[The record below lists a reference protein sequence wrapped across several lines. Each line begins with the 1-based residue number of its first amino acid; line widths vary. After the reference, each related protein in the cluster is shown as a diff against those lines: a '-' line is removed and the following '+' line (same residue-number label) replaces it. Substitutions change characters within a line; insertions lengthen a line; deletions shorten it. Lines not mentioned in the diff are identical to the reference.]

1 MILDEIKVLIAD
13 DEKLIREGLKIIL
26 NANSDISVVGIS
38 ENGEAAIEFCKKEQ
52 VDVILMD
59 IRMPVCDGVRATKI
73 IKSEFPN
80 IKILVLTT
88 FKDDE
93 YIFDAM
99 KFGANGYILKDT
111 SYDVIIDAVKSV
123 YKGNVVV
130 NPEVAS
136 LMVNGIAKN
145 PASDLENVKDKYNL
159 TDREIEI
166 IICIGSGLSNKEI
179 AEKQYVTEGTVKN
192 HITEILSK
200 LEMRDRTQIAIF
212 ALKNNLV

>member
-1 MILDEIKVLIAD
+1 MDKIKVLIAD

-26 NANSDISVVGIS
+26 NANSDISVVGTS

-73 IKSEFPN
+73 IKSEFPG

-111 SYDVIIDAVKSV
+111 SYDVIIDAIKSV

-136 LMVNGIAKN
+136 LMVKSIAKN
-145 PASDLENVKDKYNL
+145 PENDLESIKDKYKL
-159 TDREIEI
+159 TDRQIEI

-212 ALKNNLV
+212 ALKKNLV

>member
-1 MILDEIKVLIAD
+1 LDKIKVLIAD

-26 NANSDISVVGIS
+26 NANSDISVVGTS

-73 IKSEFPN
+73 IKSEFPG

-111 SYDVIIDAVKSV
+111 SYDVIIDAIKSV

-136 LMVNGIAKN
+136 LMVKSIAKN
-145 PASDLENVKDKYNL
+145 PENDLESIKDKYKL
-159 TDREIEI
+159 TDRQIEI

-212 ALKNNLV
+212 ALKKNLV

>member
-1 MILDEIKVLIAD
+1 MDKIKILIAD

-26 NANSDISVVGIS
+26 NANSDISVVGTS
-38 ENGEAAIEFCKKEQ
+38 ENGEEAIEFCKKEQ

-136 LMVNGIAKN
+136 LMVSGIAKN
-145 PASDLENVKDKYNL
+145 SENDLENVKSKYKL

-166 IICIGSGLSNKEI
+166 IICIGSGFSNKEI

>member
-1 MILDEIKVLIAD
+1 MDKIKVLIAD

-26 NANSDISVVGIS
+26 NANSDISVVGTS
-38 ENGEAAIEFCKKEQ
+38 ENGEEAIEFCKKEQ

-73 IKSEFPN
+73 IKSQFPS
-80 IKILVLTT
+80 IKILILTT

-111 SYDVIIDAVKSV
+111 SYDVIIDAIKSV

-136 LMVNGIAKN
+136 LMVSGIAKN
-145 PASDLENVKDKYNL
+145 PGNDLESIKDKYKL
-159 TDREIEI
+159 TDRQIEI

>member
-1 MILDEIKVLIAD
+1 MQEIKVLIAD

-26 NANSDISVVGIS
+26 NANSDIRVVGIS
-38 ENGEAAIEFCKKEQ
+38 ENGEEAIEFCNKEQ

-73 IKSEFPN
+73 IKSGFPGV
-80 IKILVLTT
+80 KILILTT

-111 SYDVIIDAVKSV
+111 SYDVIIDAIKSV

-136 LMVNGIAKN
+136 LMVSSINKAPSN
-145 PASDLENVKDKYNL
+145 NLESIKDKYKL
-159 TDREIEI
+159 TDRQIEI
-166 IICIGSGLSNKEI
+166 IVCIGSGLSNKEI

-212 ALKNNLV
+212 ALKNDLV

>member
-1 MILDEIKVLIAD
+1 MDEIKVLIAD

-26 NANSDISVVGIS
+26 NANSHISVVGTS

-73 IKSEFPN
+73 IKNEFPS

-111 SYDVIIDAVKSV
+111 SYDVIIDAIKSV
-123 YKGNVVV
+123 YRGNVVV

-136 LMVNGIAKN
+136 LMVKSIAKS
-145 PASDLENVKDKYNL
+145 PESDLESIKDKFKL
-159 TDREIEI
+159 TDRQIEI

>member
-1 MILDEIKVLIAD
+1 MEEIKVLIAD

-26 NANSDISVVGIS
+26 NANSDISVVGTS
-38 ENGEAAIEFCKKEQ
+38 ENGQEAIEFCKKEQ

-73 IKSEFPN
+73 IKGQFPD
-80 IKILVLTT
+80 IRILILTT

-111 SYDVIIDAVKSV
+111 SYDVIIDAIKSV

-136 LMVNGIAKN
+136 LMVSGIAKN
-145 PASDLENVKDKYNL
+145 PENDLESIKDKHKL
-159 TDREIEI
+159 TDRQIEI

>member
-1 MILDEIKVLIAD
+1 MLIAD

-26 NANSDISVVGIS
+26 NANSDISVVGTS
-38 ENGEAAIEFCKKEQ
+38 ENGEEAIEFCKKEQ

-73 IKSEFPN
+73 IKSQFPN
-80 IKILVLTT
+80 IKILILTT

-111 SYDVIIDAVKSV
+111 SYDVIIDAIKSV
-123 YKGNVVV
+123 HKGNVVV
-130 NPEVAS
+130 NQEVAS
-136 LMVNGIAKN
+136 LMVDSISKN
-145 PASDLENVKDKYNL
+145 PENALESIKDKYKL
-159 TDREIEI
+159 TDRQIEI
-166 IICIGSGLSNKEI
+166 IICIGSGFSNKEI

-212 ALKNNLV
+212 ALKNNLA

>member
-1 MILDEIKVLIAD
+1 MEQIKILIAD
-13 DEKLIREGLKIIL
+13 DEKLIRDGLKIIL
-26 NANSDISVVGIS
+26 NANDELNVVGVS

-59 IRMPVCDGVRATKI
+59 IRMPICDGVKATKI
-73 IKSEFPN
+73 IKNEFPN
-80 IKILVLTT
+80 VKILVLTT

-136 LMVNGIAKN
+136 LMVCGLNKN
-145 PASDLENVKDKYNL
+145 QQGDLENIKDKYKL
-159 TDREIEI
+159 TDRQIEI

>member
-1 MILDEIKVLIAD
+1 MEEIKVLIAD

-26 NANSDISVVGIS
+26 NANSDISVVGTS
-38 ENGEAAIEFCKKEQ
+38 ENGEEAIEFCKKEQ

-73 IKSEFPN
+73 IKGQFTD
-80 IKILVLTT
+80 IRILILTT

-111 SYDVIIDAVKSV
+111 SYDVIIDAIKSV

-136 LMVNGIAKN
+136 LMVSGIAKN
-145 PASDLENVKDKYNL
+145 TENDLESIKDKYKL
-159 TDREIEI
+159 TDRQIEI

>member
-1 MILDEIKVLIAD
+1 MVLDEMKVLIAD
-13 DEKLIREGLKIIL
+13 DEKLIRDGLKIIL
-26 NANSDISVVGIS
+26 NANSDINVVGTS
-38 ENGEAAIEFCKKEQ
+38 ENGEQAIQFCKENQ

-59 IRMPVCDGVRATKI
+59 IRMPVCDGVRTTKI

-111 SYDVIIDAVKSV
+111 SYDVIIDAIKSV

-136 LMVNGIAKN
+136 LMVDSINKN
-145 PASDLENVKDKYNL
+145 PINDLENIKNKYKI

-179 AEKQYVTEGTVKN
+179 AEKQHVTEGTVKN